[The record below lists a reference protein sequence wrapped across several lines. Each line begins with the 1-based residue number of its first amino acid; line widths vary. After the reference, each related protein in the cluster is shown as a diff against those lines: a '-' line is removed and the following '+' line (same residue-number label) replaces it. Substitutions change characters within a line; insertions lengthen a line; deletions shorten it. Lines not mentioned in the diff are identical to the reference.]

1 MSADPFDTRLP
12 EAFGRVLVR
21 RRIERKMTP
30 ETLAVRADLID
41 TKAVSM
47 FERGDAPPTLTE
59 FFKIAE
65 ALGEQPGFLLVDVV
79 AQWRGDGT
87 DPFHRTRPS
96 DFERLFRLGYYHKIG
111 DFREQDKAYG
121 SMAEARGM
129 AERLNQQRH
138 ERRVA
143 LLDTVC
149 IYVRMGYA
157 HFRWEPDPKESHP

>member
-1 MSADPFDTRLP
+1 MSADPFETRLT
-12 EAFGRVLVR
+12 EAFSRVLVR
-21 RRIERKMTP
+21 RRIERNMTP
-30 ETLAVRADLID
+30 EALAVKADLVD

-59 FFKIAE
+59 FFKLAE
-65 ALGEQPGFLLVDVV
+65 ALGEQPAFLLVDVV
-79 AQWRGDGT
+79 AEWRGDGT
-87 DPFHRTRPS
+87 DPFHKTRPS

-111 DFREQDKAYG
+111 DFREQDKAYL
-121 SMAEARGM
+121 SMAEATGT

-143 LLDTVC
+143 LLDTAC

-157 HFRWEPDPKESHP
+157 HFRWEPAAKDTQP